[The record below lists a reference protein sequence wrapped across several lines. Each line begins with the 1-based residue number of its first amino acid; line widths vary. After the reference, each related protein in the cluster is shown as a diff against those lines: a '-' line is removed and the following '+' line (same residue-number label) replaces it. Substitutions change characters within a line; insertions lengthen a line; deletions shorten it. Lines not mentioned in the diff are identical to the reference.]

1 VFADREFYAADVIE
15 ALEER
20 EQKYVIPVPKRDRLK
35 QELERMPNDRVS
47 VKHEYGFY
55 GPVKHGVSNERVETT
70 LVVLPPDEKRDHKQP
85 FATNL
90 EVDDEI
96 GIDRRSAKRRIKRY
110 QNRGGIENA
119 YKKIKEFA
127 AWTTSKEFEVRLF
140 HFGFAVLL
148 YNMWLLVDFLVQV
161 SMEGEVRSKP
171 RITATR
177 FRGFLDRRVSAL
189 L

>member
-1 VFADREFYAADVIE
+1 MFADREFYAADVIE

-20 EQKYVIPVPKRDRLK
+20 GQKYVIPVPKRDRLK
-35 QELERMPNDRVS
+35 RELERMPNDRVS
-47 VKHEYGFY
+47 VKHEHGLYR
-55 GPVKHGVSNERVETT
+55 PVKHGVLNERAETT

-85 FATNL
+85 FAINPG
-90 EVDDEI
+90 VDDEI
-96 GIDRRSAKRRIKRY
+96 GIDRRSAKQRIKRY
-110 QNRGGIENA
+110 QNRGGIENT

-140 HFGFAVLL
+140 HFGFVVLL

-161 SMEGEVRSKP
+161 SMGGVRSKP

-177 FRGFLDRRVSAL
+177 FRGFLDRRVSAFL
-189 L
+189 